1 MPTAEFILDAS
12 LDLLRAEGEKLPG
25 FEDDKLP
32 KFRATLARRDV
43 VDSDGLLVQ
52 PMAFEAQA
60 AAGEAVPLIRYHGKD
75 PSSGWT
81 TLGAGHVKVNRDE
94 AWVEGE
100 LHNTAAAR
108 EFVGE
113 LEGLQRYGL
122 GESSVGGRATDNSV
136 RKPQGLERNLGAKAV
151 VGTARAHEVSFC
163 TTGKMPGSNL
173 DLIRAMLPSIDG
185 GDEMPTPEQTP
196 NEGTS
201 LERELVKLV
210 PDILRSLQA
219 QTESQ
224 HETIQTLIKRHDVAD
239 DVSSEADESAAE
251 DSAEAANDEADSEA
265 AEEPSAPAAPP
276 ATDEAIA
283 PAEGEEMTSEQKET
297 LARVEGYLSASRQPL
312 QRAAT
317 SAAQNGS

>member
-52 PMAFEAQA
+52 PLAFEAQA
-60 AAGEAVPLIRYHGKD
+60 ASGRSCSADPLSRQGPK
-75 PSSGWT
+75 SSGWT

-100 LHNTAAAR
+100 LHNTMAAR
-108 EFVGE
+108 EFVAE

-136 RKPQGLERNLGAKAV
+136 RQPKAIERNLGAKAV

-173 DLIRAMLPSIDG
+173 DLIRAMLPS
-185 GDEMPTPEQTP
+185 
-196 NEGTS
+196 
-201 LERELVKLV
+201 
-210 PDILRSLQA
+210 
-219 QTESQ
+219 
-224 HETIQTLIKRHDVAD
+224 
-239 DVSSEADESAAE
+239 
-251 DSAEAANDEADSEA
+251 
-265 AEEPSAPAAPP
+265 
-276 ATDEAIA
+276 
-283 PAEGEEMTSEQKET
+283 
-297 LARVEGYLSASRQPL
+297 
-312 QRAAT
+312 QR
-317 SAAQNGS
+317 

>member
-1 MPTAEFILDAS
+1 
-12 LDLLRAEGEKLPG
+12 
-25 FEDDKLP
+25 
-32 KFRATLARRDV
+32 
-43 VDSDGLLVQ
+43 
-52 PMAFEAQA
+52 
-60 AAGEAVPLIRYHGKD
+60 
-75 PSSGWT
+75 
-81 TLGAGHVKVNRDE
+81 
-94 AWVEGE
+94 
-100 LHNTAAAR
+100 
-108 EFVGE
+108 
-113 LEGLQRYGL
+113 
-122 GESSVGGRATDNSV
+122 
-136 RKPQGLERNLGAKAV
+136 
-151 VGTARAHEVSFC
+151 
-163 TTGKMPGSNL
+163 
-173 DLIRAMLPSIDG
+173 
-185 GDEMPTPEQTP
+185 MPTPEQTP

-276 ATDEAIA
+276 ATEEAIA
-283 PAEGEEMTSEQKET
+283 PAEGVEMTSEQKET
-297 LARVEGYLSASRQPL
+297 LARVGGYLSASRQPL